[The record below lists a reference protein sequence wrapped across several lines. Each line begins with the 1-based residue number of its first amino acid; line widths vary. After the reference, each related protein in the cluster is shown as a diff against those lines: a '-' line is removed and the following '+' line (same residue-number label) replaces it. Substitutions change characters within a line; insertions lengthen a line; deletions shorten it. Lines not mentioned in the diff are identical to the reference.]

1 MPCNDVT
8 ERIEVVVD
16 ARDRLVSYTL
26 RKRACGRAVGDEALL
41 ESTLAGKTLEEIA
54 AITPDNLI
62 DETHPTTQADAFLVL
77 KHLFAVQAACAVT
90 SGAAPGGPRDICA
103 AAEITHAEGDTRLTG
118 LIRVDVVHNEIK
130 ACTPCGRCP
139 RPSCS

>member
-54 AITPDNLI
+54 AITPDSLI
-62 DETHPTTQADAFLVL
+62 DEAHTPTQAGAFLLL
-77 KHLFAVQAACAVT
+77 KHLFAVQAACAVI
-90 SGAAPGGPRDICA
+90 SGAAPGGPCDICA
-103 AAEITHAEGDTRLTG
+103 AAEITQADGHTSLTG
-118 LIRVDVVHNEIK
+118 LIRVDVVHNEIQ
-130 ACTPCGRCP
+130 ACAPCSHCP
-139 RPSCS
+139 RP